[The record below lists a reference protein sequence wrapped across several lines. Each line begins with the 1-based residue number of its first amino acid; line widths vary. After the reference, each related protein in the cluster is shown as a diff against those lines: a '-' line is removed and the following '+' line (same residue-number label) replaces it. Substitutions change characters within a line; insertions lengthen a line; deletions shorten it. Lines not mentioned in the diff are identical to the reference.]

1 MAYTVRLT
9 RRAREN
15 IQRLYRYLLLRDK
28 HSAKRAFSTLEK
40 GIASIGEFP
49 FSYRKTSPEQA
60 FLREMLIP
68 FGDSGYVVL
77 YEVEEG
83 EIVTILAVRHQ
94 REDDYH

>member
-9 RRAREN
+9 RKAREN
-15 IQRLYRYLLLRDK
+15 IQRLYRYLLVRDK
-28 HSAKRAFSTLEK
+28 WAAKRAFSTIEK
-40 GIASIGEFP
+40 GIAAIGEFP
-49 FSYRKTSPEQA
+49 FSYRKASPEQT

-77 YEVEEG
+77 YELEEG

-94 REDDYH
+94 REEDYH